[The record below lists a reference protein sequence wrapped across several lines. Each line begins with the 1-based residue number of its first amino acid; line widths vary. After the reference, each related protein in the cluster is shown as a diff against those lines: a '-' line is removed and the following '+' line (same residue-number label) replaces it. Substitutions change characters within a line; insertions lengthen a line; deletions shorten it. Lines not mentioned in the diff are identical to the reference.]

1 MRVYGNY
8 ASEALKNTIQAYHA
22 EAIERMPEIADI
34 EIYTHLN
41 ERMRSNGGTASVR
54 GGVGYISLNYRL
66 HRDNGWT
73 KLKQT
78 YLHELAHVVQR
89 LKYGS
94 KVKSHG
100 VEWQRIMRQ
109 LGANPERCHDM
120 DVSAYKQKRK
130 RISYKCGCQVHQ
142 LTTIRHNKILR
153 GAGYTCKSCKQKL
166 VRA

>member
-8 ASEALKNTIQAYHA
+8 ANQALKNTIQQYHA
-22 EAIERMPEIADI
+22 EAVERMPEIANI

-41 ERMRSNGGTASVR
+41 ERMRSNGGTASVK
-54 GGVGYISLNYRL
+54 GGVGYIALNYRL

-100 VEWQRIMRQ
+100 IEWQRIMRQ
-109 LGANPERCHDM
+109 LGADVERCHSM
-120 DVSAYKQKRK
+120 DVSAYRQQRK
-130 RISYKCGCQVHQ
+130 RIAYKCKCQTHNI
-142 LTTIRHNKILR
+142 TMNRHNKILR
-153 GAGYTCKSCKQKL
+153 GAGYRCKLCGHSL

>member
-8 ASEALKNTIQAYHA
+8 ASEALKNTIQQYHA
-22 EAIERMPEIADI
+22 EAIQMMPEIADI

-54 GGVGYISLNYRL
+54 NGVGYISLNYRL

-73 KLKQT
+73 NLKQT

-89 LKYGS
+89 IKYGS
-94 KVKSHG
+94 RVKSHG
-100 VEWQRIMRQ
+100 REWQAIMRQ
-109 LGANPERCHDM
+109 LGASPDRCHTM
-120 DVSAYKQKRK
+120 DVSSYQNKQRRWAYKC
-130 RISYKCGCQVHQ
+130 SCQTFQ
-142 LTTIRHNKILR
+142 LTTTRHNKIMR
-153 GAGYTCKSCKQKL
+153 GAGYTCKRCKQKL